1 MRFLSFPVCFFPALF
16 ISNMSPEFQNQ
27 SETEPPSDLWLG
39 RKGKPEVLLNL
50 GNTEKFRD
58 LRTVTEPKALLLGL
72 RKRPG
77 D

>member
-1 MRFLSFPVCFFPALF
+1 MRFLSFPVCFSPALF
-16 ISNMSPEFQNQ
+16 ISNMSPEFHNQ
-27 SETEPPSDLWLG
+27 PETEPPSDLWLG
-39 RKGKPEVLLNL
+39 RKGKTEVLLNL
-50 GNTEKFRD
+50 GIMEKFRD